1 MRTWDAFELDR
12 LASQVRT
19 ERPGPD
25 AEKMVWAFERA
36 LAVAALDE
44 ELLDYLLA
52 AAVCLLAGRDGIT
65 PRDVLERYFRRSLS
79 EDAWRERYAHLF
91 A

>member
-1 MRTWDAFELDR
+1 MRAWETFDFNR
-12 LASQVRT
+12 LAGQVRA

-36 LAVAALDE
+36 LAVAELDD

-52 AAVCLLAGRDGIT
+52 ASVCLLAGRDAIT
-65 PRDVLERYFRRSLS
+65 PRDVLERYFRRSLP
-79 EDAWRERYAHLF
+79 DGAWRARYAHF
-91 A
+91 FT